1 MNETIQTKMRA
12 CFKIFI
18 LLFMLSFTFLRSQTY
33 INYVTGKY
41 VGIVY
46 RNACSS
52 QFIGS
57 GALYIEPSTNYSFT
71 VYENDSSGI
80 GSWAEPWEIIVNS
93 DSTLRRYVGGQDSVV
108 YGQLFPNDS
117 IYLYVTVFGAPFCHR
132 IFYGFKLYSTIG
144 IDDLNKPENE
154 LLISPQ
160 PANDAMYIQ
169 STQLQFRQEDIP
181 IVYDI
186 SGIQIKP
193 PIQFINSGT
202 YKLDVS
208 GLSAGMYVIA
218 IKTEKGVLRKKVIVQ

>member
-1 MNETIQTKMRA
+1 
-12 CFKIFI
+12 
-18 LLFMLSFTFLRSQTY
+18 MLSAGVYSQQSY

-52 QFIGS
+52 QFIGP

-144 IDDLNKPENE
+144 IDDLNKPENQ
-154 LLISPQ
+154 LLISPL

-169 STQLQFRQEDIP
+169 STQLQFRLEDIP

-186 SGIQIKP
+186 SGKQCSIPMQYVNK
-193 PIQFINSGT
+193 NT

-208 GLSAGMYVIA
+208 CLSAGMYIIA
-218 IKTEKGVLRKKVIVQ
+218 IKTENGVFRKKVLVEK

>member
-1 MNETIQTKMRA
+1 MRA

-46 RNACSS
+46 RNACPN
-52 QFIGS
+52 QFMGP

-71 VYENDSSGI
+71 VYENDSSSL

-132 IFYGFKLYSTIG
+132 IFYGFKLYSTIS
-144 IDDLNKPENE
+144 IDDLNKTENE

-160 PANDAMYIQ
+160 PANDVTYIQ
-169 STQLQFRQEDIP
+169 STQLVFRQEDIP
-181 IVYDI
+181 VIYDI
-186 SGIQIKP
+186 SGKQYTI
-193 PIQFINSGT
+193 PIQYINKNT

-208 GLSAGMYVIA
+208 NLSGGIYVVA
-218 IKTEKGVLRKKVIVQ
+218 IKTENVIVRKKMIVQ